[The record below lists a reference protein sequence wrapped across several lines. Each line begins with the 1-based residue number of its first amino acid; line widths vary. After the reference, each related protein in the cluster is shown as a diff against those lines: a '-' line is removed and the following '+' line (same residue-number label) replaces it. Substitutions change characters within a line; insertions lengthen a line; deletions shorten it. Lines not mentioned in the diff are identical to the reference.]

1 MRSDTQPPG
10 LVMVFGGV
18 LSAASI
24 ALVSAW
30 GLVSLAHPAALDER
44 LEAVTAMQ
52 ARAERLSAGR
62 GSSRIYPSDAVCRS
76 TDAADLAAARQR
88 LEAMAAAA
96 GLTAPRVKV
105 ALVTP
110 EFGDPL
116 TPVRFAVEADGSYAG
131 AVGLM
136 DALRSGA
143 MLAQADAVD
152 LRSEDGSVR
161 LTLEGRFYCWTAVS
175 R

>member
-1 MRSDTQPPG
+1 MRPHTQPPG
-10 LVMVFGGV
+10 LAMVLGGV
-18 LSAASI
+18 LGAASI

-30 GLVSLAHPAALDER
+30 SLVSLARPADLDER

-62 GSSRIYPSDAVCRS
+62 GSTTIYPSDAVCGS
-76 TDAADLAAARQR
+76 TGAADLTAARQR
-88 LEAMAAAA
+88 LEAMAAGA
-96 GLTAPRVKV
+96 GLTAPRVK
-105 ALVTP
+105 LTLGTP
-110 EFGDPL
+110 EFDDPL
-116 TPVRFAVEADGSYAG
+116 TPVRFAVEAGGPYAG

-136 DALRSGA
+136 EALRRGP
-143 MLAQADAVD
+143 MLAQTEVVD
-152 LRSEDGSVR
+152 LRGEDGSVR

>member
-1 MRSDTQPPG
+1 MTVKAQTPG
-10 LVMVFGGV
+10 PLMVLGSV

-24 ALVSAW
+24 ALVGAW
-30 GLVSLAHPAALDER
+30 GLASLARPVDLESR

-52 ARAERLSAGR
+52 ARTERLAAGR
-62 GSSRIYPSDAVCRS
+62 GSSTIYPAEAVCPS
-76 TDAADLAAARQR
+76 TGATDLAAARQR
-88 LEAMAAAA
+88 LEAMAAGA
-96 GLTAPRVKV
+96 GLTQPSVKV
-105 ALVTP
+105 APAAP

-116 TPVRFAVEADGSYAG
+116 TPVRFTVEAGGSYAG

-136 DALRSGA
+136 ETLRRGP
-143 MLAQADAVD
+143 MLTQADAVD
-152 LRSEDGSVR
+152 LRGEDGSVR